1 MTNRGEGD
9 KRRRDD
15 LIDYT
20 LVIAAYGVGM
30 LDDFNPFVLLLASI
44 WALRIGLFERRGLR
58 LKSAAIHGGRLRTL
72 TTTSSANPDQP
83 S

>member
-30 LDDFNPFVLLLASI
+30 LDDFNPFVLLLADLGI
-44 WALRIGLFERRGLR
+44 RIGLFERRGLR
-58 LKSAAIHGGRLRTL
+58 LT
-72 TTTSSANPDQP
+72 
-83 S
+83 

>member
-58 LKSAAIHGGRLRTL
+58 LTKRGDSWWP
-72 TTTSSANPDQP
+72 SKNPDDYE
-83 S
+83 